1 MGDKFGQGKYYSKE
15 NKLIYVG
22 SFAFGKYNGLGKEII
37 NEKENLYYEGNYEN
51 GQMLGKGKLFF
62 RNNLMY

>member
-1 MGDKFGQGKYYSKE
+1 MGDKFGQGKYYSKG
-15 NKLIYVG
+15 NKLIYEG

-51 GQMLGKGKLFF
+51 DKCMERENYFLEII
-62 RNNLMY
+62 

>member
-1 MGDKFGQGKYYSKE
+1 MGDKFGEGKYYSKE
-15 NKLIYVG
+15 NKLIYEG

-51 GQMLGKGKLFF
+51 DKCMERENYFLEII
-62 RNNLMY
+62 